1 MVEINPHDLLKIR
14 SIKDLTGNLPDW
26 TLKMFPESMTVVVRR
41 SPIVDDKIPVGIR
54 GMKREQRLASFVN
67 RADVVRVTTPYE
79 LVQKQLWKTAR
90 QDIPAINAL
99 PAVSEI
105 LKNYRWGISGSVG
118 FELATAT
125 HTAKMSS
132 DLDLVW
138 QAENPLS
145 QNEAKEL
152 LKKLN
157 QFGVHADLQVIQ
169 GGNGF
174 SLEEYSQSKSTIMMK
189 TLTGPILVENP
200 WNK

>member
-1 MVEINPHDLLKIR
+1 
-14 SIKDLTGNLPDW
+14 
-26 TLKMFPESMTVVVRR
+26 
-41 SPIVDDKIPVGIR
+41 
-54 GMKREQRLASFVN
+54 
-67 RADVVRVTTPYE
+67 
-79 LVQKQLWKTAR
+79 
-90 QDIPAINAL
+90 
-99 PAVSEI
+99 
-105 LKNYRWGISGSVG
+105 
-118 FELATAT
+118 
-125 HTAKMSS
+125 MSS

-189 TLTGPILVENP
+189 TLTGPILVKDP
-200 WNK
+200 WSK